1 MADVQVRGYAV
12 TLFFGRARREQIV
25 DKKAC
30 RTDIRGTNAFP
41 IEQSPDGARALP
53 W

>member
-1 MADVQVRGYAV
+1 MADVQVRSYV
-12 TLFFGRARREQIV
+12 IPFFFGRARREQIV
-25 DKKAC
+25 DKKAR